1 MRDATRRNGK
11 QEATYSMGS
20 SLAGV
25 GSSDALNKGA
35 GILAMA
41 ATAFLWSIA
50 GLFIKVIDWNPIAIA
65 GMRSLIASMV
75 IFIYLRRPK
84 IHLSF
89 PQIAAAV
96 ANAATM
102 LLFVSAN
109 KTTTAA
115 NAIILQYFAPVLT
128 AFVGALLLK
137 ERARVE
143 HVTALPFVAAGMMI
157 MFFDKLGAGKWFG
170 NVLAVTSAVTF
181 SFYFV
186 FMRMQKD
193 GSPLESI
200 LLSHW
205 LTAAVCILLSF
216 FLPAPPITAKSLG
229 AILVLGVVQIGV
241 SAIFF
246 SIAIKRVSAVQASLI
261 AVIEPVF
268 NPVWVF
274 FAIGEAPG
282 THAVI
287 GGGLV
292 ILAVTTASI
301 VSARRREN
309 VELAGADLYAPAS
322 ATPNSGNRNPK
333 RNQP

>member
-1 MRDATRRNGK
+1 MKNLSK
-11 QEATYSMGS
+11 S
-20 SLAGV
+20 V
-25 GSSDALNKGA
+25 

-41 ATAFLWSIA
+41 GTAFLWSIA

-65 GMRSLIASMV
+65 GSRSLIASMV
-75 IFIYLRRPK
+75 ILIYLRHPK

-89 PQIAAAV
+89 AQIAAAV

-109 KTTTAA
+109 KTTTAT
-115 NAIILQYFAPVLT
+115 NAIVLQYFAPVST
-128 AFVGALLLK
+128 VFISALLLK

-143 HVTALPFVAAGMMI
+143 HIVALPLVAAGMI
-157 MFFDKLGAGKWFG
+157 LMFLDELGGGRLLG
-170 NVLAVTSAVTF
+170 NVLAFMSAITF

-205 LTAAVCILLSF
+205 LTAGICIVLSF
-216 FLPAPPITAKSLG
+216 FLPLPYVSSRALA
-229 AILVLGVVQIGV
+229 AIAVLGIVQIGL
-241 SAIFF
+241 SAILL
-246 SIAIKRVSAVQASLI
+246 SIAIKRVSAVQANLI

-274 FAIGEAPG
+274 LAIGEAPG
-282 THAVI
+282 TDALI
-287 GGGLV
+287 GGA
-292 ILAVTTASI
+292 IIISAVTVASI
-301 VSARRREN
+301 ISARRRE
-309 VELAGADLYAPAS
+309 EGEAKPYRQAAS
-322 ATPNSGNRNPK
+322 
-333 RNQP
+333 

>member
-1 MRDATRRNGK
+1 MENP
-11 QEATYSMGS
+11 
-20 SLAGV
+20 
-25 GSSDALNKGA
+25 NKSA

-50 GLFIKVIDWNPIAIA
+50 GLFIKIIDWNPFAIA
-65 GMRSLIASMV
+65 GMRSLIASIV
-75 IFIYLRRPK
+75 IFLYLKHPR

-89 PQIAAAV
+89 PQIAASV

-115 NAIILQYFAPVLT
+115 NAILLQYCAPVFT
-128 AFVGALLLK
+128 IFISAILLK
-137 ERARVE
+137 ERTRVE
-143 HVTALPFVAAGMMI
+143 QFAAFPLVVAVMI
-157 MFFDKLGAGKWFG
+157 FMFFDELGGGKLFG
-170 NVLAVTSAVTF
+170 NVLAIMSAITF

-205 LTAAVCILLSF
+205 LTAGICIIISL
-216 FLPAPPITAKSLG
+216 FLPLPHVTLKSLA
-229 AILVLGVVQIGV
+229 AITILGVVQIGL
-241 SAIFF
+241 SAILF
-246 SIAIKRVSAVQASLI
+246 SIAIKRVSAVQANLI

-282 THAVI
+282 FHALI
-287 GGGLV
+287 GGGIIV
-292 ILAVTTASI
+292 LAVTIASI
-301 VSARRREN
+301 ITARQRE
-309 VELAGADLYAPAS
+309 
-322 ATPNSGNRNPK
+322 
-333 RNQP
+333 